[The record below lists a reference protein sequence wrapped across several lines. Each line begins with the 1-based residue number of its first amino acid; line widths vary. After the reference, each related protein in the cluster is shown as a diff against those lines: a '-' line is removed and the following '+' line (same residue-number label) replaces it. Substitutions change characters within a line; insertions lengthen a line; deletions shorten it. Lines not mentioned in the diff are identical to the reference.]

1 MKPASERQ
9 IDFAN
14 LINAATKIPL
24 PQEKTAFAYW
34 KYIQDNIEKYNTYRA
49 EHFKNAKNFERGLR
63 AKSKVMYGSYMDDEQ
78 DASWAAA
85 MDFSWM

>member
-9 IDFAN
+9 IEFAN
-14 LINAATKIPL
+14 LINAVTLIPL

-34 KYIQDNIEKYNTYRA
+34 KYIQDHLEEYNKYRA
-49 EHFKNAKNFERGLR
+49 KHIKNAKSFERGLR
-63 AKSKVMYGSYMDDEQ
+63 AKSKALYGSYMDDEQ